1 MISAMNN
8 ARRAHGLP
16 PLRFDEKLRRAA
28 RAHSMDMVRRGYF
41 AHGPFARRLS
51 AFGVQAPLVGENL
64 AWGTGPAAKAGVIV
78 QEWMASPEHRANVLR
93 PGFHRIGVGSVVG
106 NFVGRWA
113 TVVTADFAGG

>member
-1 MISAMNN
+1 MSALNR
-8 ARRAHGLP
+8 ARREHGLP
-16 PLRFDEKLRRAA
+16 ALRYSDSLHRAA

-51 AFGVQAPLVGENL
+51 AFGVRAPLVGENI
-64 AWGTGPAAKAGVIV
+64 AWGTGPAGKAGTIL

-93 PGFHRIGVGSVVG
+93 PGFRRIGVGTVIG
-106 NFVGRWA
+106 NYVGRWA